1 MVVPV
6 VINDVTLLVVPPS
19 PLGQARG
26 GAGCSFAY
34 RMAPI
39 ESQNDIPKPA
49 INPVNAPWK
58 VKLSIN
64 KRNSSR
70 ETLIV
75 LHENSKYADQSVHP
89 HSLIC
94 DFVIQYSK
102 SIITCLA
109 ACKYYNNLTNR
120 KTSAQFENQASD
132 VCKGVVLCVKT
143 LHFVGRNWRK
153 EN

>member
-1 MVVPV
+1 MKFVVSAVVIMVVAV
-6 VINDVTLLVVPPS
+6 VINDVMLLVVPPS
-19 PLGQARG
+19 PLGQVRG

-58 VKLSIN
+58 VKLSIY
-64 KRNSSR
+64 KWDSSP
-70 ETLIV
+70 ENLTV
-75 LHENSKYADQSVHP
+75 LNEKSKCADQSVHP

-94 DFVIQYSK
+94 EFVIRFPK

-109 ACKYYNNLTNR
+109 ACKYFNILPNR
-120 KTSAQFENQASD
+120 KTSAQFDNQASD
-132 VCKGVVLCVKT
+132 VC
-143 LHFVGRNWRK
+143 
-153 EN
+153 